1 MPIEELR
8 DVGLHYHLIAFD
20 DEGRERRDDP
30 AGRMSEVTAE
40 TLAREPITDVFI
52 FSHGWMADLPAA
64 RRQYAKWVT
73 AMSRSRSDIEQL
85 TELRPGFRPLL
96 VGLHW
101 PSRPWSEEEFGAASF
116 DPQAASALGR
126 LVDEYAATI
135 ADTPAARDAL
145 EMILAAALDDPDPVA
160 LPPEVADA
168 YAVLNREAGLGDSG
182 PGSDPGADREAF
194 DPGRIMHSARDEVS
208 FGRFDIGSVL
218 APLRVLS
225 FWKMKDR
232 GRRFGETGGRSLLD
246 GLQRVTA
253 ETVRFHLTG
262 HSFGC
267 IVVSAMLAGPRG
279 AGLVR
284 PVHSAALLQGAF
296 SLWSYCSDIPV
307 ARGRPGYFHTV
318 VDGGRVAGPIITSQS
333 TFDVAVG
340 RYYPLG
346 AGAARQVDFVP
357 GGLPKYGAV
366 GTFGI
371 RGPGPTIEDRKML
384 PADQPYG
391 FVPDRVYNLES
402 SQFIRQGAG
411 SFGAHSDLAHLE
423 VTHAVWQAAVAT
435 AGT

>member
-182 PGSDPGADREAF
+182 PGSDPGAGPPLAPTAWPAPPPGAPPGGPWTGPPATVPLPPPGYG
-194 DPGRIMHSARDEVS
+194 PGR
-208 FGRFDIGSVL
+208 
-218 APLRVLS
+218 
-225 FWKMKDR
+225 
-232 GRRFGETGGRSLLD
+232 
-246 GLQRVTA
+246 
-253 ETVRFHLTG
+253 
-262 HSFGC
+262 
-267 IVVSAMLAGPRG
+267 
-279 AGLVR
+279 
-284 PVHSAALLQGAF
+284 
-296 SLWSYCSDIPV
+296 
-307 ARGRPGYFHTV
+307 
-318 VDGGRVAGPIITSQS
+318 
-333 TFDVAVG
+333 
-340 RYYPLG
+340 
-346 AGAARQVDFVP
+346 
-357 GGLPKYGAV
+357 
-366 GTFGI
+366 
-371 RGPGPTIEDRKML
+371 
-384 PADQPYG
+384 
-391 FVPDRVYNLES
+391 
-402 SQFIRQGAG
+402 
-411 SFGAHSDLAHLE
+411 
-423 VTHAVWQAAVAT
+423 
-435 AGT
+435 